1 MALHAESGCKPAAD
15 TAGLIPGMN
24 YASSLSIGDGAHSQ
38 LIMTEV
44 RHPSAKYPPAQDTFA
59 AHLAKNLGLDSFRGR
74 FIYMLVI
81 AAVFLLAT
89 AWITEKQIGK
99 ATQEGIDETAE
110 HQDAI
115 RILRYI
121 ANELWTA
128 ETALRHS
135 TGLDVQV
142 HTQALEHINNAISR
156 SVPLPDINSIKH
168 TPFAEQSVREL
179 VISLNKLREEIAR
192 LRAAKPSPGKLQD
205 STTSYF
211 DRARTTRLA
220 LENAIAADST
230 EDMHALARQIG
241 NQLRSFWFVSMIG
254 IVVFASGFFLFE
266 YTIRRPLAH
275 ISRALKAEAEG
286 ANEVQVPQ
294 TRTQE
299 TDNLISAFTHM
310 RQQIHAR
317 QQRLETILDNAAE
330 GIITFDA
337 AGRIESFNKAAE
349 RLFGYTEN
357 EVVGKD
363 LSLIVPPQL
372 REKREDYLR
381 HFLRTELQRLIG
393 HEGEVT
399 GRHKDG
405 ATFHMALKISAMVLE
420 GRQLYTGLVADISE
434 RKAML
439 DHLKDMAEH
448 DGLTGLYNRS
458 YFQQELERVVERA
471 KRAGGICCALLYI
484 DLDNFKYINDTLGH
498 TAGDR
503 LIVEIASLL
512 SKRARKSDL
521 IARIGGDE
529 FSVLLFDTTPILS
542 VQVAE
547 SFRARLADYIFK
559 CNGEMVDIGCSIGVT
574 AISPS
579 TTSAT
584 AVLSQADIAC
594 HLAKRG
600 GRNRVHLYNP
610 EDDESIAAM
619 SLDMG
624 WSRRIKEA
632 IENDRFVLARQP
644 IVNTATREIESHEIL
659 IRMLDDRN
667 ELIMPSGFLSAAER
681 FGLSADIDKWV
692 IQHAIDDL
700 SRMHKA
706 SSHLRY
712 AINLSGSTLT
722 TPGIC
727 ELIEDRI
734 KANGLDPSS
743 LTFEVTETVAIS
755 DMAAAEIFLSRL
767 RSMGCHTALD
777 DFGSGMASFAYL
789 KDLPISSV
797 KIDGRFVKNLDAS
810 PIDQAM
816 VKAMNEIAHAL
827 NKKTIAEFVENE
839 DSFKMLA
846 AFGIDYAQ
854 GYFLGRPEL
863 SPAALSPLK
872 EASGKIL

>member
-1 MALHAESGCKPAAD
+1 MTDVS
-15 TAGLIPGMN
+15 
-24 YASSLSIGDGAHSQ
+24 HS
-38 LIMTEV
+38 
-44 RHPSAKYPPAQDTFA
+44 SAKYPPGRRFFVAR
-59 AHLAKNLGLDSFRGR
+59 LATSLGLDSFRGR
-74 FIYMLVI
+74 FVYMLVV
-81 AAVFLLAT
+81 AASFMLAT
-89 AWITEKQIGK
+89 AWVAEKHVSR
-99 ATQEGIDETAE
+99 ATREGINETAE
-110 HQDAI
+110 HQEAG
-115 RILRYI
+115 RILRSI
-121 ANELWTA
+121 ADEVWAAEMVLRRSTA
-128 ETALRHS
+128 PDARLR
-135 TGLDVQV
+135 TQV
-142 HTQALEHINNAISR
+142 LNHINNAIAR
-156 SVPLPDINSIKH
+156 SAPLPEIASVKH
-168 TPFAEQSVREL
+168 APFAEQSALEL
-179 VISLNKLREEIAR
+179 ITSLKQLREEF
-192 LRAAKPSPGKLQD
+192 AKPPPGKLHVSPAQ
-205 STTSYF
+205 YF
-211 DRARTTRLA
+211 ERARTSRHA
-220 LENAIAADST
+220 LENAMSADAT
-230 EDMHALARQIG
+230 EDMHTLVQAVD
-241 NQLRSFWFVSMIG
+241 NQLRPLWFALLIG
-254 IVVFASGFFLFE
+254 IATIVVGFFLFE
-266 YTIRRPLAH
+266 YSIRRPMAR
-275 ISRALKAEAEG
+275 ITAALKAEAEG
-286 ANEVQVPQ
+286 AQEILVPH

-299 TDNLISAFTHM
+299 TESLVSAFNHM

-317 QQRLETILDNAAE
+317 RQRLETILDNAAE
-330 GIITFDA
+330 GIVTFDA
-337 AGRIESFNKAAE
+337 EGRIESFNKAAE
-349 RLFGYTEN
+349 GLFGYTEN
-357 EVVGKD
+357 EVVGRD

-372 REKREDYLR
+372 RENREDYLK
-381 HFLRTELQRLIG
+381 HFLRTEIQRLIG

-405 ATFHMALKISAMVLE
+405 ATFPMALKISAMMLE
-420 GRQLYTGLVADISE
+420 GKQLYTGLVADISE

-458 YFQQELERVVERA
+458 YFQQELERVVERV

-498 TAGDR
+498 TAGDK
-503 LIVEIASLL
+503 LIVEIAGLL

-529 FSVLLFDTTPILS
+529 FSVLLFDTTPMLS

-547 SFRARLADYIFK
+547 SFRAKLADYIFK
-559 CNGEMVDIGCSIGVT
+559 CGGDTVDIGCSIGIT

-579 TTSAT
+579 TASAT
-584 AVLSQADIAC
+584 AVLSQADLAC

-610 EDDESIAAM
+610 EDDESVAAM

-632 IENDRFVLARQP
+632 IEKDRFVLARQP
-644 IVNTATREIESHEIL
+644 IVNTATREVESYEVL
-659 IRMLDDRN
+659 IRMLDERN
-667 ELIMPSGFLSAAER
+667 ELIMPSGFLSTAER
-681 FGLSADIDKWV
+681 FGLSAEIDKWV

-700 SRMHKA
+700 ARMRQE
-706 SSHLRY
+706 SPRLRY
-712 AINLSGSTLT
+712 AINLSGRTLT

-727 ELIEDRI
+727 ELIQDKIGET
-734 KANGLDPSS
+734 GLDPSA

-789 KDLPISSV
+789 KDLPVSSV

-827 NKKTIAEFVENE
+827 GKKTVAEFVENE
-839 DSFKMLA
+839 ESFKMLA

-854 GYFLGRPEL
+854 GYYLGRPEVAL
-863 SPAALSPLK
+863 AALSPLK
-872 EASGKIL
+872 DATGKIS